1 MKKLG
6 LNSDGSPVDFRPGER
21 SPAVHTDQISFS
33 ALGLKFFDFFECF
46 AYGAPRIKEILND
59 SINLIITVLLV
70 SNLGSS
76 IEIFL

>member
-46 AYGAPRIKEILND
+46 AYGASRIKEILKD